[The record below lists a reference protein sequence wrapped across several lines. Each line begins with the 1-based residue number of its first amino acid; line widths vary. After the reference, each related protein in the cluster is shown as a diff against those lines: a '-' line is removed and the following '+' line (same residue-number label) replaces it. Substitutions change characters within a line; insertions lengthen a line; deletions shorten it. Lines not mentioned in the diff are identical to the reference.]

1 MEQELLLAAVDLGS
15 NSFRVEIGRIVN
27 GRIVTQNYWKETIRL
42 AAGFDETGAL
52 TDEVQERA
60 FACLARFKERIA
72 GLPPERVRA
81 VGTQA
86 FREAT
91 NSEEFLRHAE
101 EALGYRIDILT
112 GHEEA
117 RLVFKGCVNS
127 LPPAT
132 GRRLVVDIGGA
143 STEFVIGENLEAKQ
157 FESFH
162 VGCVNTS
169 LRFFKDGRISEERLQ
184 KAVVACSAEFEEVAE
199 SFGEGH
205 YDEAYGSAGTFGA
218 VADLCRQLWGTEIV
232 TWDKLQAIKQ
242 QLLKFKNVE
251 HISFPGLKPDR
262 KEVIAGGL
270 AVLIA
275 VFSTLKIKSMRVAPG
290 ALRVGL
296 LYDLWGRV
304 ENRDTRCLSV
314 DALSLSTRVS
324 QEQAAL
330 VTQITVDIAKMLIPN
345 ISVES
350 LNLLRWAAK
359 LHEVGTLISTSK
371 YHRHS
376 EYIVTHA
383 DLPGFS
389 HAEQLLVA
397 SYVLGQRG
405 GLSKLGN
412 RLLNPQYCISL
423 LALRLAV
430 IFSHA
435 RARIALPKMKAKTS
449 LKGISLKIDKMWL
462 EAHPLTNYLLEEEVT
477 HWAKTDFQL
486 TIERK

>member
-15 NSFRVEIGRIVN
+15 NSFRVEIGRVLN

-42 AAGFDETGAL
+42 AAGFDDTGAL

-72 GLPPERVRA
+72 GLPLERVRA

-91 NSEEFLRHAE
+91 NSEFFLRRAE

-112 GHEEA
+112 EHEEA

-127 LPPAT
+127 LPPAA

-143 STEFVIGENLEAKQ
+143 STEFVIGENLEAQQ

-169 LRFFKDGRISEERLQ
+169 LRFFKDGRINEERLQ
-184 KAVVACSAEFEEVAE
+184 KAIVACSAEFEEVAQ

-218 VADLCRQLWGTEIV
+218 IADLCHLIWGTETV
-232 TWDKLQAIKQ
+232 TWDHLQAIKR
-242 QLLKFKNVE
+242 QLLKFKSVD

-275 VFSTLKIKSMRVAPG
+275 VFATLKIKSMRVAPG

-314 DALSLSTRVS
+314 DALLLSTRVS
-324 QEQAAL
+324 QEQATL
-330 VTQITVDIAKMLIPN
+330 VTQLTVDIAKVLTPN

-389 HAEQLLVA
+389 HEEQLLVA

-405 GLSKLGN
+405 GLGKLGS
-412 RLLNPQYCISL
+412 RLLNPQYCINL

-435 RARIALPKMKAKTS
+435 RKKIALPKMSAETS
-449 LKGISLKIDKMWL
+449 LKGISLQVDKIWV
-462 EAHPLTNYLLEEEVT
+462 EAHPLTDYLLAEEVA
-477 HWAKTDFQL
+477 HWAKMNFQV